1 MEKEVQY
8 NSAERGNL
16 SIHHQINKLCQFDVE
31 LNINETTYAQVAYP
45 AFSFMKIAI
54 FILA

>member
-1 MEKEVQY
+1 MKKEVQY